1 MPKKLVQ
8 KEQIEIDLKFDSS
21 NETIYCQK
29 KKKKKKLNVLN

>member
-29 KKKKKKLNVLN
+29 KKKAECAKLNI